1 MVLILANDKD
11 GLYNFRKKLID
22 KLKIFDNK
30 IILAFPSN
38 DVKADENLFDCRV
51 INTPIDR
58 RGINPFKDYLLYRRY
73 KKIIKEIKPDVVITY
88 TIKPNIYGSLAAKKK
103 SKYFVNITG
112 LGSAFQKK
120 GLLKKIIILLY
131 KKSLKN
137 VEKVFFE
144 NTANKNI
151 FIENNIIPTEKAV
164 VLNGAGVDLQK
175 FEYSEMID
183 SYPITFLFIG
193 RIMKEKGINEF
204 INAATKLKQEYQ
216 DKIKF
221 EIIGNYE
228 EDYKKELETLNDLDI
243 ISYYGFQHDVKPYI
257 EKVHCIVLPSYHEG
271 MSNSLLEAAAMG
283 RPLIASDIN
292 GCKEAIIEGQSGYLC
307 KVKDSESLYQKMK
320 EYYNLPFENKQKMGQ
335 ASRKHMEEMFD
346 KNKIV
351 EKTILNLLG
360 N

>member
-1 MVLILANDKD
+1 MVSLNNVSLIKS
-11 GLYNFRKKLID
+11 YNKSFKKINID
-22 KLKIFDNK
+22 TFFIGIF
-30 IILAFPSN
+30 LLLS
-38 DVKADENLFDCRV
+38 
-51 INTPIDR
+51 PIDYVL
-58 RGINPFKDYLLYRRY
+58 GDIITSFSFINIFAIVIIVIRLFK
-73 KKIIKEIKPDVVITY
+73 
-88 TIKPNIYGSLAAKKK
+88 N
-103 SKYFVNITG
+103 

-144 NTANKNI
+144 NPANKDV
-151 FIENNIIPTEKAV
+151 FIKNNIIPAEKAV
-164 VLNGAGVDLQK
+164 ILNGAGVDLQK
-175 FEYSEMID
+175 FEYFEMID

-193 RIMKEKGINEF
+193 HIMKEKGINEF

-216 DKIKF
+216 DNIKF

-228 EDYKKELETLNDLDI
+228 EDYKKELETLNDLDVI
-243 ISYYGFQHDVKPYI
+243 NYYGFQHDVKPYV
-257 EKVHCIVLPSYHEG
+257 EKAHCIILSSYHEG

-307 KVKDSESLYQKMK
+307 KVKDTESLYQKMK

-335 ASRKHMEEMFD
+335 ASRKHMEDMFD
-346 KNKIV
+346 KDKIV